1 MKTLRWDLF
10 YEIQHMETVAD
21 ERTARLEARRNKKLL
36 RAYPW
41 LMLASYLIAAAV
53 GGRRILLL
61 LLALFLPVLC
71 NTLLSL
77 RDGTLCTDED
87 HEGAQSSRIGAKI
100 DLLVRPFLVFWYFF
114 NLLLQGS
121 TPSRWGWEMLLA
133 LAPATGCACLYWALA
148 AMAHGH
154 CLWKAKREGE
164 EVPPPSRREGLAKLA
179 WAVLRAERSAGGGS
193 GGAAAAGEP
202 HRPHLDG
209 A

>member
-87 HEGAQSSRIGAKI
+87 HEGAQSGRIGAKI
-100 DLLVRPFLVFWYFF
+100 DLLVRPFLVFW
-114 NLLLQGS
+114 
-121 TPSRWGWEMLLA
+121 
-133 LAPATGCACLYWALA
+133 
-148 AMAHGH
+148 
-154 CLWKAKREGE
+154 
-164 EVPPPSRREGLAKLA
+164 
-179 WAVLRAERSAGGGS
+179 
-193 GGAAAAGEP
+193 
-202 HRPHLDG
+202 
-209 A
+209 